1 MITACHNC
9 EYNRRGAML
18 EALLPGRPKNAKVA
32 TAKETL
38 ARFFLSQCKNCK
50 RGTQHDDIRI
60 QHSPHNR
67 DELTRSTIQPPAEPC
82 TALPESVED
91 TLRRLLCT
99 ITGLDL
105 LDALL
110 LLHVAKGGTPGNF
123 GRTLNAALKEA
134 GTYGEA
140 MSRATSKAKWDAMCR
155 KFAPFKALRS
165 WGIGHGGRTAEDR
178 DDDEPTYQQAEMEFA
193 NP

>member
-1 MITACHNC
+1 
-9 EYNRRGAML
+9 ML
-18 EALLPGRPKNAKVA
+18 EAMIPGRPKNAKVA

-50 RGTQHDDIRI
+50 RGTKHDDIRI

-82 TALPESVED
+82 TALPEAVED
-91 TLRRLLCT
+91 TLRRLLKT
-99 ITGLDL
+99 ITALDPF
-105 LDALL
+105 DVLL
-110 LLHVAKGGTPGNF
+110 LLHICNGGTPGTF
-123 GRTLNAALKEA
+123 GPYLRAALAEYA
-134 GTYGEA
+134 SYGES
-140 MSRATSKAKWDAMCR
+140 MSRATAKAKWEAMCR

-165 WGIGHGGRTAEDR
+165 WGIGHGGRTAED
-178 DDDEPTYQQAEMEFA
+178 DDDDQPSYQQAEMEFA